1 MQKIKNEKGVTMV
14 SLVVTIIVFLIIL
27 GISLNLGIISTDET
41 KSNKMQAE
49 LQMIQQVAISE
60 YVKAKKLNYTNSDE
74 IPPNYV
80 GTIIDVLDLPM
91 EIEWQITE
99 NPSER
104 YKAYYVVTPEQLADI
119 EVSNAE
125 DTYII
130 NYYTGE
136 VYNKTQKE
144 DLTGKV
150 LYIKATSNTTDISN
164 TTVKQK
170 TEDTES
176 FNDWVE

>member
-1 MQKIKNEKGVTMV
+1 MQKIKNEKGITIAA
-14 SLVVTIIVFLIIL
+14 LVVTIIALLIIL
-27 GISLNLGIISTDET
+27 SVSLNLGLISTDDT
-41 KSNKMQAE
+41 KSNKMQSE
-49 LQMIQQVAISE
+49 LQIIQQVAVSE

-74 IPPNYV
+74 TPPNYV

-91 EIEWQITE
+91 DIEWQITE

-104 YKAYYVVTPEQLADI
+104 YKAYYVVTPEQLEKI
-119 EVSNAE
+119 KVSKVQ

-144 DLTGKV
+144 DLNGNV
-150 LYIKATSNTTDISN
+150 LYIRATSNPTHISN
-164 TTVKQK
+164 TTIKQK
-170 TEDTES
+170 IEDSES